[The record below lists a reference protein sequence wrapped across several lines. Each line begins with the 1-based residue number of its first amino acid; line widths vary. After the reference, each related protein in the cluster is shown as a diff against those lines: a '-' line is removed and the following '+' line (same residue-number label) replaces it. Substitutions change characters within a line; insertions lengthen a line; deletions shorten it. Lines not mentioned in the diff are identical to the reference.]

1 MMSEKRFQMMRRV
14 DDIADVYD
22 SLQDDVLNL
31 SDVVA
36 LLNNLYDENEQ
47 LRQKNKQIGYL
58 KRDLFILLNLI
69 KDTNLEVN
77 YDYKKI
83 RERWE

>member
-1 MMSEKRFQMMRRV
+1 MSEKRFTFIEEYEYLTVV
-14 DDIADVYD
+14 DGETGCLYTHR
-22 SLQDDVLNL
+22 N
-31 SDVVA
+31 VVN
-36 LLNNLYDENEQ
+36 LLNSLYDENEQ

>member
-1 MMSEKRFQMMRRV
+1 MRRV